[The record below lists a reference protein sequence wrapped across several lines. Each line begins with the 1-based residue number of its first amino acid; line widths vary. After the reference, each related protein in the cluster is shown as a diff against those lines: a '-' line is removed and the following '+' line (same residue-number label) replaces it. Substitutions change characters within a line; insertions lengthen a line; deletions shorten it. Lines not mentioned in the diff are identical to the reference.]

1 MFAESLSDLQLAESR
16 SIGYTYKCMGSGFW
30 SLRQND
36 FRASLEA
43 IAYEVTMIKEQIFF
57 FFKGAMV
64 RARDV
69 VLSYLSVSQAGN
81 FTPNFIPRRIS

>member
-43 IAYEVTMIKEQIFF
+43 IAYEVTMLKEQMSI
-57 FFKGAMV
+57 
-64 RARDV
+64 
-69 VLSYLSVSQAGN
+69 Y
-81 FTPNFIPRRIS
+81 

>member
-16 SIGYTYKCMGSGFW
+16 AIGYTYKCMGSGFW

-43 IAYEVTMIKEQIFF
+43 IAYEVTMIKEQMSI
-57 FFKGAMV
+57 
-64 RARDV
+64 
-69 VLSYLSVSQAGN
+69 Y
-81 FTPNFIPRRIS
+81 

>member
-1 MFAESLSDLQLAESR
+1 MFAESLSDLQLGESR

-43 IAYEVTMIKEQIFF
+43 IAYEVRLIKEKMNI
-57 FFKGAMV
+57 
-64 RARDV
+64 
-69 VLSYLSVSQAGN
+69 Y
-81 FTPNFIPRRIS
+81 

>member
-16 SIGYTYKCMGSGFW
+16 AIGYTYKCMGSGFW

-43 IAYEVTMIKEQIFF
+43 IAYEVTILKEQMSI
-57 FFKGAMV
+57 
-64 RARDV
+64 
-69 VLSYLSVSQAGN
+69 Y
-81 FTPNFIPRRIS
+81 

>member
-36 FRASLEA
+36 FRTSLEA
-43 IAYEVTMIKEQIFF
+43 IAYEVTMIKEQMSI
-57 FFKGAMV
+57 
-64 RARDV
+64 
-69 VLSYLSVSQAGN
+69 Y
-81 FTPNFIPRRIS
+81 